1 MELNDVQKKAVQ
13 KWVAENKS
21 LSDIQKLLREQ
32 FQMALTYLDVRFLVI
47 DLGLQLQD
55 KEVPKAAPSLK
66 IVKPGEAGAEPEP
79 EAGLG
84 GGGLSLEVDRVVKAG
99 ALASGTVTFSD
110 GVRASWMIDQMGR
123 LALDAS
129 QKGYRPSQEDIQ
141 EFQVSLERELRKRGF

>member
-13 KWVAENKS
+13 TWVAENKS

-47 DLGLQLQD
+47 DLGLQLKD
-55 KEVPKAAPSLK
+55 KATPKPTPDLK
-66 IVKPGEAGAEPEP
+66 AGKLGEAGAEAGPEP
-79 EAGLG
+79 GLG

-141 EFQVSLERELRKRGF
+141 EFQASLERELRKRGF